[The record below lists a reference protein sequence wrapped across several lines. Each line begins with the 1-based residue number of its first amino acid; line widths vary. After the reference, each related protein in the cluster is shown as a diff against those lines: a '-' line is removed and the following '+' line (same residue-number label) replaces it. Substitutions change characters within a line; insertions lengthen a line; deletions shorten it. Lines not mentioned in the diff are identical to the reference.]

1 MKAKE
6 FFEQFI
12 ERINDK
18 SNDAVKYYC
27 DSKEYTK
34 FIFPIIESILDAN
47 GEKNICKY
55 YNVDVFSWKDLKD
68 EIAVKELKGF
78 KKYCWEPLTAI
89 EHENTYSSW
98 LDEVVKLAYIYASLR
113 VVIGYLPVK
122 QSHRKYID
130 YVSRVYSHLKNKC
143 RLKDDDAFLLIIG
156 NALCQDKYEYFNY
169 RPYLYNQDEEK
180 FVLQQD
186 WNNKINIPCSLSF

>member
-47 GEKNICKY
+47 GEKTFANI
-55 YNVDVFSWKDLKD
+55 
-68 EIAVKELKGF
+68 IM
-78 KKYCWEPLTAI
+78 LT
-89 EHENTYSSW
+89 
-98 LDEVVKLAYIYASLR
+98 
-113 VVIGYLPVK
+113 
-122 QSHRKYID
+122 
-130 YVSRVYSHLKNKC
+130 
-143 RLKDDDAFLLIIG
+143 
-156 NALCQDKYEYFNY
+156 YFHG
-169 RPYLYNQDEEK
+169 
-180 FVLQQD
+180 
-186 WNNKINIPCSLSF
+186 KI